1 MTNQMSY
8 LATLAA
14 ATRLCDSCDGR
25 GMFEITVGNGD
36 EGGGCHLEDE
46 RCVTCDGTGKVL
58 LIPGLRVECDGYT
71 LFDDM
76 ERSVPD
82 ALFASTIR
90 RLKSYKGVSDANKS

>member
-8 LATLAA
+8 LATLAS
-14 ATRLCDSCDGR
+14 ATRLCSDQNCPERYLGR
-25 GMFEITVGNGD
+25 FEDPRPICEECG
-36 EGGGCHLEDE
+36 
-46 RCVTCDGTGKVL
+46 GTGRVW